1 MKKNKVL
8 RKVAVVLAVF
18 CLMILFTGCEPR
30 QETVVVEETS
40 WEYIIKIEKEVLCQ
54 ESAWSLPEDA
64 TLLEEKQEVYKEKLD
79 DEGKVIGYEYRTKY
93 YYEIMRWKYER
104 SVITNGTGFFEYFGE
119 YTLAEN
125 ERVDS
130 QQKNYYI
137 HGKNQD
143 GKTVKY
149 EVPRK
154 EWREIDEGDTLELE
168 ISFFG
173 AVNILSHKKVNT

>member
-40 WEYIIKIEKEVLCQ
+40 WEYVIKIEKEVLCQ

-104 SVITNGTGFFEYFGE
+104 SVITNGTGFFEKMKE
-119 YTLAEN
+119 LILSKKTTI
-125 ERVDS
+125 S
-130 QQKNYYI
+130 
-137 HGKNQD
+137 
-143 GKTVKY
+143 TVKI
-149 EVPRK
+149 K
-154 EWREIDEGDTLELE
+154 MAKL
-168 ISFFG
+168 
-173 AVNILSHKKVNT
+173 